1 MQDVD
6 DEFYV
11 RADQHIRLS
20 NEQITEQI
28 GKGKV
33 SASMLYATSRFN
45 AWISACGWNTGEEL
59 TTAKE
64 ETIQYF
70 LVEYRK
76 MLEENLD
83 DYIENFDE
91 YMFITPESDNNK
103 PDN

>member
-1 MQDVD
+1 MQHVD
-6 DEFYV
+6 DEFYE
-11 RADQHIRLS
+11 RADQHIQLS
-20 NEQITEQI
+20 NEQITDQI

-45 AWISACGWNTGEEL
+45 AWISACGWNTGTEL
-59 TTAKE
+59 EQAKE

-70 LVEYRK
+70 LAEYRK

-91 YMFITPESDNNK
+91 YMSIPPESENIN
-103 PDN
+103 

>member
-1 MQDVD
+1 MQHVD
-6 DEFYV
+6 DEFYE
-11 RADQHIRLS
+11 RADQHIQLS
-20 NEQITEQI
+20 NEQITDQI

-45 AWISACGWNTGEEL
+45 AWISACGWNTGTEL
-59 TTAKE
+59 EQAKE

-70 LVEYRK
+70 LAEYRK

-91 YMFITPESDNNK
+91 YMSIAPESENIN
-103 PDN
+103 

>member
-1 MQDVD
+1 MQHVD
-6 DEFYV
+6 DEFYE
-11 RADQHIRLS
+11 RADQHIQLS
-20 NEQITEQI
+20 NEQITDQI

-45 AWISACGWNTGEEL
+45 AWISACGWNTGTKLEQ
-59 TTAKE
+59 AKE

-70 LVEYRK
+70 LAEYRK

-91 YMFITPESDNNK
+91 YMSIAPESENIN
-103 PDN
+103 